1 VIREWDHLVGQMI
14 YLARTKRPEQVK
26 DRFDMI
32 EFIADLSPEQVS
44 PPRALSKCKMQ
55 SLADTPV
62 YGG

>member
-1 VIREWDHLVGQMI
+1 M
-14 YLARTKRPEQVK
+14 K

-44 PPRALSKCKMQ
+44 PPRSLSKCKMQ
-55 SLADTPV
+55 SIADTPV